1 MSGCIEIIPSGQ
13 GTQCSEQ
20 DLTTAFQLI
29 NTIQTFGQVSV
40 QSQHFDTVEMLGGEA
55 MLLFVAF
62 PFPVPIY
69 APGIVL
75 DTLGATVTPRA
86 LCAHDPTP
94 VTGM

>member
-1 MSGCIEIIPSGQ
+1 
-13 GTQCSEQ
+13 
-20 DLTTAFQLI
+20 
-29 NTIQTFGQVSV
+29 
-40 QSQHFDTVEMLGGEA
+40 MLGGEA